1 MQPLI
6 DSAHTSDGPGR
17 GEGGGTNAPG
27 TAGPAVPA
35 RLRALAAHRWSW
47 PLALLLGYGAQVA
60 FRLVLSVH
68 NYFPSVHA
76 DEDSYLVIARVLA
89 GRPTTEMPVGVV
101 IPGGYPLL
109 ISPALRIADSP
120 AAAYH
125 LVMGINAVLNA
136 LVFPLAVAAARRAG
150 LSRPQAYLV
159 GTAAA
164 VVPPV
169 VFYSQF
175 AMSDTVLPVLLLA
188 WAIAMHG
195 WLSPGPLRR
204 RALYAAGTGLAA
216 GYAMATHDRGGVV
229 VALTALVLLV
239 VLAAGWAPR
248 LASLAGLGGLGVS
261 YLGAKLLE
269 RFVEGQFK
277 DVPPSTVGNKV
288 FENLEDSR
296 YIGTIVA
303 RTFGQLWYFMTS
315 TYGFGAVALVLC
327 VAVVFR
333 RRYPVADRVVAFA
346 LVAMLFG
353 TALAAAAGLAD
364 NDRTDNWVYA
374 RYCAVL
380 VPLFL
385 VVGLAAL
392 FRAGAR
398 ALLWAALA
406 GTAAIGIIQ
415 LSVGAYAGSAL
426 KLWISPWTV
435 PDAMFLASTWDGLHM
450 VRTSFGALAVLA
462 ACLLLRV
469 AGGRRVVAAVVGCV
483 ALFAVYATVAVTD
496 NVSEPHAKFR
506 KYQAVG
512 VAKEAGLRKGDN
524 VVLDMDLDWDTRMAM
539 AYEVYW
545 GRVWSDDLKDGSNP
559 PERATA
565 YLAATSSRKDAP
577 PEASWPYPKPGWHIA
592 KYNKDRGWVLWR
604 RD

>member
-17 GEGGGTNAPG
+17 GEEGGGSAPA
-27 TAGPAVPA
+27 TRAPAVPP
-35 RLRALAAHRWSW
+35 RLRALAAHRWFW
-47 PLALLLGYGAQVA
+47 PVVLLLGYGGQVV
-60 FRLVLSVH
+60 FRLVLSIH

-109 ISPALRIADSP
+109 ISPALRIADNP

-125 LVMGINAVLNA
+125 LIMGVNALLNA
-136 LVFPLAVAAARRAG
+136 LVFPLAVAAARRVG
-150 LSRPQAYLV
+150 LSRPHAYLV
-159 GTAAA
+159 GTAVAL
-164 VVPPV
+164 VPPV

-175 AMSDTVLPVLLLA
+175 VMSDTVLPVILLA
-188 WAIAMHG
+188 WLLAMHG
-195 WLSPGPLRR
+195 WLSPGTTRR
-204 RALYAAGTGLAA
+204 RTLYAAGMGLGA
-216 GYAMATHDRGGVV
+216 GFALATHDRGGVV
-229 VALTALVLLV
+229 VALTALVLVV

-248 LASLAGLGGLGVS
+248 LASLAGAGGLGLS
-261 YLGAKLLE
+261 YLGAKLLAG
-269 RFVEGQFK
+269 FVENQFK

-288 FENLEDSR
+288 FENLGDSK
-296 YIGTIVA
+296 YIGTIIA

-327 VAVVFR
+327 VVVVFR
-333 RRYPVADRVVAFA
+333 RRYTVAERVVAFTMVA
-346 LVAMLFG
+346 LLFG
-353 TALAAAAGLAD
+353 TALASAAGLAD

-380 VPLFL
+380 VPMFL

-392 FRAGAR
+392 WRAGVR
-398 ALLWAALA
+398 ALLWTALA
-406 GTAAIGIIQ
+406 GVAVIGIIQ
-415 LSVGAYAGSAL
+415 LSVGAYAGAAL
-426 KLWISPWTV
+426 KLWVSPWTV
-435 PDAMFLASTWDGLHM
+435 PDAMFLASTWDDLHM
-450 VRTSFGALAVLA
+450 VRTSFGALAVLG

-483 ALFAVYATVAVTD
+483 TVFAAYATVAVTD
-496 NVSEPHAKFR
+496 NVSEPHAKAR

-524 VVLDMDLDWDTRMAM
+524 VVLDMDLDWDTRMSM

-545 GRVWSDDLKDGSNP
+545 GRVWSDDLKDGSAP
-559 PERATA
+559 PEAATA
-565 YLAATSSRKDAP
+565 YLAGWSKGDLP
-577 PEASWPYPKPGWHIA
+577 QASWPDARPGWHVA
-592 KYNKDRGWVLWR
+592 KFNKDRGWVLWR
-604 RD
+604 KD

>member
-17 GEGGGTNAPG
+17 GEEGGGSAPA
-27 TAGPAVPA
+27 TRALAVPP
-35 RLRALAAHRWSW
+35 RLRALAAHRWFW
-47 PLALLLGYGAQVA
+47 PVVLLLGYGGQVA
-60 FRLVLSVH
+60 FRLVLSIH

-109 ISPALRIADSP
+109 ISPALRIADTP

-125 LVMGINAVLNA
+125 LIMGINALLNA
-136 LVFPLAVAAARRAG
+136 LVFPLAVAAARRVG
-150 LSRPQAYLV
+150 LSRPHAYLV
-159 GTAAA
+159 GAA
-164 VVPPV
+164 VALVPPV

-175 AMSDTVLPVLLLA
+175 VMSDTVLPVILLA
-188 WAIAMHG
+188 WLLAMHG
-195 WLSPGPLRR
+195 WLSPGTTRR

-216 GYAMATHDRGGVV
+216 GFSMATHDRGGVV
-229 VALTALVLLV
+229 VALTALVLVV
-239 VLAAGWAPR
+239 VLAVGWAPR
-248 LASLAGLGGLGVS
+248 LASLAGVGGLGLS
-261 YLGAKLLE
+261 YLGAKLLA
-269 RFVEGQFK
+269 RFVENQFK

-288 FENLEDSR
+288 FENLGDSK
-296 YIGTIVA
+296 YIGTIIA

-327 VAVVFR
+327 VVVVFR
-333 RRYPVADRVVAFA
+333 RRYTVAERVVAFTMVA
-346 LVAMLFG
+346 LLFG
-353 TALAAAAGLAD
+353 TALASAAGLAD

-380 VPLFL
+380 VPMFM

-392 FRAGAR
+392 WRAGVR
-398 ALLWAALA
+398 ALLWTALA
-406 GTAAIGIIQ
+406 GVAAIGIIQ
-415 LSVGAYAGSAL
+415 LSVGAYAGAAL
-426 KLWISPWTV
+426 KLWVSPWTV
-435 PDAMFLASTWDGLHM
+435 PDAMFLASTWDDLHM
-450 VRTSFGALAVLA
+450 VRTSFGALAVLG

-483 ALFAVYATVAVTD
+483 TLFAAYATVAVTD
-496 NVSEPHAKFR
+496 NVSEPHAKAR

-524 VVLDMDLDWDTRMAM
+524 VVLDMDLDWDTRMSM

-545 GRVWSDDLKDGSNP
+545 GRVWSDDLKDGSAP
-559 PERATA
+559 PEAATA
-565 YLAATSSRKDAP
+565 YLAGWSKGDLPQT
-577 PEASWPYPKPGWHIA
+577 SWPDARPGWHVA
-592 KYNKDRGWVLWR
+592 KFNKDRGWVLWR
-604 RD
+604 KD